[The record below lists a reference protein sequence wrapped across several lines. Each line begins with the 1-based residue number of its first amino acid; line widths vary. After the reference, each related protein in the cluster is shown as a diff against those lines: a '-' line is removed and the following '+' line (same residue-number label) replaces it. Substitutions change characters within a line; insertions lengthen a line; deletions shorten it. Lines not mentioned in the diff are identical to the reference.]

1 MAPFLAHIRSFA
13 GSPGRTGRGR
23 AALAA
28 SVLLAGALALYT
40 VAAWAHEPPEG
51 APESSVEAVAA
62 LPPEASEVVEQV
74 VADTLPAGV
83 HTAVETAVEAVESS
97 DQTAVRS
104 GSSAV
109 RSTSTVVTAVQ
120 QATSA
125 GQVEVGPVPPGAVRR
140 SFRICMPG
148 DQATA
153 QAIGQFI
160 AGRSFSATLRALPD
174 GCAELIVDVNTT
186 STPSVQSTGTQ
197 TSILS
202 VSPVQRDAQT
212 PDRITVQI
220 STTRGT
226 TTAVISNTLPKLDL
240 QLPEP
245 SRRALEGLRQGDRSG
260 LQRFLDELLRSN

>member
-1 MAPFLAHIRSFA
+1 M
-13 GSPGRTGRGR
+13 
-23 AALAA
+23 
-28 SVLLAGALALYT
+28 
-40 VAAWAHEPPEG
+40 
-51 APESSVEAVAA
+51 
-62 LPPEASEVVEQV
+62 EQGV
-74 VADTLPAGV
+74 SDALPAGV
-83 HTAVETAVEAVESS
+83 STAVETAVEEVESS

-109 RSTSTVVTAVQ
+109 SSTSTVVTAVQ

-140 SFRICMPG
+140 SFRVCTPG

-174 GCAELIVDVNTT
+174 GCAELIVDVNVT
-186 STPSVQSTGTQ
+186 STPNVQSTGTQ

-202 VSPVQRDAQT
+202 VTPMQRDAQT

-226 TTAVISNTLPKLDL
+226 TTAVISNTLPQLDL
-240 QLPEP
+240 QLPEAG
-245 SRRALEGLRQGDRSG
+245 RRALEGLRPRDRSS
-260 LQRFLDELLRSN
+260 LQRFLDELLRNN